1 MQRTKLIYNCS
12 LINVIY
18 TKPSLQYKCKSLR
31 RTHCIHTL
39 KYFSQKRKYQVHMSK
54 KTISRFSYIFP
65 AIFYKKYMTLKNGS
79 IQEKKSHLS
88 SENLLQVQL
97 LPSDIDPKLAIL
109 QVIVFTQVVFP
120 LCRFCNNYILYYKES
135 FKWNVNPVN
144 TALGTYFKCVYL
156 HF

>member
-1 MQRTKLIYNCS
+1 MTLPWLTQFTLS
-12 LINVIY
+12 LSCNINVEVCEGPTIY
-18 TKPSLQYKCKSLR
+18 ILWN
-31 RTHCIHTL
+31 
-39 KYFSQKRKYQVHMSK
+39 
-54 KTISRFSYIFP
+54 IFP
-65 AIFYKKYMTLKNGS
+65 RKGNIRYICLKRPYLDFHIFFRQFFIRNIWLWKMDLSRK
-79 IQEKKSHLS
+79 KKSHLL

-144 TALGTYFKCVYL
+144 TALGTYRIDANTTAPF
-156 HF
+156 